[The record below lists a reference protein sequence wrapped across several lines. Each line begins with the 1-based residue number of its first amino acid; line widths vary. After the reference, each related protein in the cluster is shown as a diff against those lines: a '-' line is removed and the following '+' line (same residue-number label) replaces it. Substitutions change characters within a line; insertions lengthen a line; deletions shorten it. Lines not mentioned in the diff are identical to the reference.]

1 MAKNFDYK
9 KCNCTADTPETCN
22 ITNDPV
28 AKACPQC
35 EINNIINGE
44 RSVHGWTVI
53 VNGKLVKCNHLTPEQ
68 AAAKAAEKA
77 DKAKA
82 AATEKTFTQAEVEDA
97 VATALKGKKYA
108 HSAKSAPP
116 KSKSSGGGGGGAH
129 FPEVK
134 ECRNTSCSTTNCRFK
149 HPEQALQRDV
159 SKITVAPAPA
169 PAPAPVKTSVKVK
182 APAPVKASVPALVS
196 VAETPNDI
204 AVRNLEASR
213 ARIKILQAAKAA
225 KEAAILAAEALEQIN
240 ADLAASLILEQELL
254 NAEEKAL
261 NDADNLPDSENE
273 SEL

>member
-108 HSAKSAPP
+108 HSAKL
-116 KSKSSGGGGGGAH
+116 
-129 FPEVK
+129 K